1 MTSTHRQDRISDR
14 PDIGGLS
21 PAQLIAQCL
30 LVMPGVT
37 SAGRPDAATLDAVR
51 AGVGTL
57 HSLVDMKASAAAAYH
72 REIRETALEAGVIP
86 PLIGGNLESGV
97 GYALGRTASD
107 VPYPRGIGLADDDDL
122 AYRAARLAAEEAR
135 AIGFQWSFSPC
146 VDVVVTSRDP
156 ILGVRAFGVNAER
169 TGSLGAA
176 QVRGFRDGGMASTAK
191 HFPGHGDSVVDSHLG
206 LPVIERSDTSHRDV
220 HMPPFVRAI
229 EAGVSSIMVGHVV
242 LPAQGIDVPASLAGD
257 VNRGWIRRD
266 LGYDGV
272 IISDSLRM
280 AAVAA
285 RWSTQES
292 AVMAL
297 AAGADVANAKCEAD
311 ALPALIAAVQEAV
324 EVGVV
329 DPQELGLSA
338 TRLMRMRDGLAKFP
352 SMDEAIALDTPRSW
366 EDEGRS
372 RTVDLAGRVSRAGRT
387 LVVVGA
393 SALAE
398 RLTAKAALRGIPVIR
413 RSADSAA
420 PENPSAELVT
430 SVIVPGT
437 AMSDDA
443 RRRVSEIAETT
454 ELLVLNGV
462 MRASEAHR
470 GSGAVIVAPAVDA
483 FGIVS
488 EAAVD
493 AILDQIVA

>member
-1 MTSTHRQDRISDR
+1 MTSIQRQDRISNGLH
-14 PDIGGLS
+14 IGGLS
-21 PAQLIAQCL
+21 PARLIAQCL

-37 SAGRPDAATLDAVR
+37 STGRPDAATLAAVR

-57 HSLVDMKASAAAAYH
+57 HSLVNMAASTAAAYH

-107 VPYPRGIGLADDDDL
+107 IPYPRGIGIADDEEL

-156 ILGVRAFGVNAER
+156 ILGVRAFGLDTER
-169 TGSLGAA
+169 TGALGAA
-176 QVRGFRDGGMASTAK
+176 QIRGFRDGGMASTAK

-206 LPVIERSDTSHRDV
+206 LPVIERSHSSHRDV

-242 LPAQGIDVPASLAGD
+242 LPIHGIDVPASLSGE

-272 IISDSLRM
+272 IITDSLRM

-324 EVGVV
+324 EGGIVV
-329 DPQELGLSA
+329 SQELGRSA
-338 TRLMRMRDGLAKFP
+338 ARLMRMREGLAQVP
-352 SMDEAIALDTPRSW
+352 NMDEAAALDTPRTW

-372 RTVDLAGRVSRAGRT
+372 RTVDLAGRICREGRT
-387 LVVVGA
+387 LVVSGA

-398 RLTAKAALRGIPVIR
+398 RMTAKAALRGIPVIR
-413 RSADSAA
+413 RIDEVAA
-420 PENPSAELVT
+420 SEQPSTELVAE
-430 SVIVPGT
+430 VIVPDT
-437 AMSDDA
+437 AMSDDDTL
-443 RRRVSEIAETT
+443 RVSKAAETA

-462 MRASEAHR
+462 VRASDVRH
-470 GSGAVIVAPAVDA
+470 GSSAVIVAPAVDA

-493 AILDQIVA
+493 AILDHIDL